1 MIIPEYII
9 RDIVKQIP
17 AVVLNSNKTQKPQF
31 GWGDKLELNRYL
43 QLKKNDSYPLIW
55 LLPTVENHHSD
66 GEFCNKRLE
75 IIIATL
81 ESNENLFNPDRYNK
95 SFRLVLNP
103 MADQVIKGLIN
114 SSVTKIIGATWDVFK
129 HPNYSD
135 NQYQDENSH
144 GTIALW
150 DALKITFNE
159 VEFNDNCINE
169 NIWQ

>member
-1 MIIPEYII
+1 MIIPEYIL

-17 AVVLNSNKTQKPQF
+17 AVVINSQITQKPQF

-43 QLKKNDSYPLIW
+43 EKKKNDSYPLIW

-66 GEFCNKRLE
+66 GDYCNKRLE

-81 ESNENLFNPDRYNK
+81 EEDENLYNPERYNQ
-95 SFRLVLNP
+95 SFKIVLNP
-103 MADQVIKGLIN
+103 VTEQVIKGLTD
-114 SSVTKIIGATWDVFK
+114 SRVTKIIEAKWDVFK

-135 NQYQDENSH
+135 DDGKSN

-159 VEFNDNCINE
+159 VEFNNNCLNT

>member
-17 AVVLNSNKTQKPQF
+17 DVVINLERTQKPQF

-43 QLKKNDSYPLIW
+43 KLKKNNSYPLIW
-55 LLPTVENHHSD
+55 LLPSIEHHSKD
-66 GEFCNKRLE
+66 GDRCNKRLE

-81 ESNENLFNPDRYNK
+81 EEDENLYNPERYDK
-95 SFRLVLNP
+95 SFRIVLNP
-103 MADQVIKGLIN
+103 VAEQVIKGLTD
-114 SSVTKIIGATWDVFK
+114 SRVTKIIGAKWDVFK

-135 NQYQDENSH
+135 DDGKSN

-150 DALKITFNE
+150 DALKLTFNE
-159 VEFNDNCINE
+159 VEFNNNCLNT